1 MDSPAEALAQSE
13 KDATVDSSKP
23 VGQGSKPA
31 GQGSKP
37 QLFTWGLGKSGQLG
51 TGTDNFFLSQWASS
65 LMSHHMIHHNIVC
78 CLATYLDS
86 GY

>member
-13 KDATVDSSKP
+13 KDAAVDSSKP
-23 VGQGSKPA
+23 V

-51 TGTDNFFLSQWASS
+51 TGTDNFFLS
-65 LMSHHMIHHNIVC
+65 H
-78 CLATYLDS
+78 
-86 GY
+86 